1 MVVASQMPIAKG
13 TKCYTR
19 VFGDIPES
27 VINYKPKQNQFD
39 CGVAGPSYD
48 FCSNLTGSML

>member
-27 VINYKPKQNQFD
+27 AINYKPKQNQFD